1 MENDVKP
8 GQKYRVALSP
18 NDANDVRVM
27 AHGFIDA
34 GSSVLDVGCACGDFG
49 SLLFSHKA
57 CRIYG
62 LDFDADSLVVA
73 EESKSYEHLEQ
84 VDCNRIG
91 ADFHPEWA
99 GCFDYIT
106 FLDVLEHL
114 IDPQECLNRILTF
127 LKPDGD
133 VIISLP
139 NLAFGDIKL
148 LLMNDEFSYTDTGIL
163 DRTHLRFFTYKSIA
177 VFLAKAGLVV
187 VDAGFKLSGLD
198 RKLRDATGDELLSR
212 VCEDPHS
219 FVYQYVT
226 RCKRSDL
233 SVAELT
239 SINLAKLN
247 VAHADIKPRLLVL
260 GVRSMLATAFP
271 SGSKWRHI
279 LRRARS
285 ALCVGRS

>member
-1 MENDVKP
+1 MKP

-18 NDANDVRVM
+18 NDTNDVRVM

-34 GSSVLDVGCACGDFG
+34 RSSVLDVGCACGDFG

-84 VDCNRIG
+84 VDCNSIG

-99 GCFDYIT
+99 GYFDYIT

-114 IDPQECLNRILTF
+114 LAPQDCLNRILSF
-127 LKPDGD
+127 LKPGGD

-148 LLMNDEFSYTDTGIL
+148 RLMNDEFSYTDTGIL

-177 VFLAKAGLVV
+177 VFLAEAGLVV
-187 VDAGFKLSGLD
+187 TGAGFKLSGLD
-198 RKLRDATGDELLSR
+198 PKLKEATDDELLSR
-212 VCEDPHS
+212 VCGDTHS
-219 FVYQYVT
+219 FVYQYIT
-226 RCKRSDL
+226 RCRKSEL
-233 SVAELT
+233 PVAELT
-239 SINLAKLN
+239 TINVAKLN
-247 VAHADIKPRLLVL
+247 VAHADIRHRLRLL
-260 GVRSMLATAFP
+260 GVRSMLATVFP
-271 SGSKWRHI
+271 SGSKWRRI
-279 LRRARS
+279 LKRARS
-285 ALCVGRS
+285 ALYAGRF